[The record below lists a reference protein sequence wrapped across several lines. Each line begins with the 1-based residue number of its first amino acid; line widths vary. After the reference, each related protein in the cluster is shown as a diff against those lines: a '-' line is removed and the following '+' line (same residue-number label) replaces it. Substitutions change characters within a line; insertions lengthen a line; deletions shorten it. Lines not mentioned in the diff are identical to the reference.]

1 MLKFSCFDSGAVPGH
16 TTARVLPLLGANG
29 SKVKRALCR
38 TAACCVHAVLLGAAV
53 QMHRD
58 ARIRCEWCLGQQR
71 GILCC
76 STAGGAVQNLPL
88 CARGCSEMASK
99 PWGWKRGRAGGLLT
113 TSDGSCAKR
122 LSRGAGC
129 KEGTG
134 TWHCTEQVA
143 LHRAGGT
150 TSDGCAAP
158 QLSASAPTDCST
170 LLRPRSIRGNAVSGD
185 KPNEEQHK
193 RTKQLRFT
201 VSIIP
206 ST

>member
-38 TAACCVHAVLLGAAV
+38 TAPCCVHAVLLGAAV

-58 ARIRCEWCLGQQR
+58 TQIRCERCLGQQR

-76 STAGGAVQNLPL
+76 STGGGAVKNLPL

-143 LHRAGGT
+143 PPPMAALPHSSLHLLPLT
-150 TSDGCAAP
+150 AALCYGP
-158 QLSASAPTDCST
+158 AAFGAMRCQETNPTRSSTNVQNSSGLLSA
-170 LLRPRSIRGNAVSGD
+170 
-185 KPNEEQHK
+185 
-193 RTKQLRFT
+193 
-201 VSIIP
+201 
-206 ST
+206 